1 MTTPSPPGSG
11 GPPPRLEGGG
21 PDRPACSMFMLK
33 NLLFLQKCDN
43 TIILLKPK
51 YNIKVQVCMQDIET
65 GKIKFTVSP
74 TVPGSGG
81 SPPLGPK
88 EGGGGPRGAGGS
100 SSLGWVLN
108 IFTH

>member
-1 MTTPSPPGSG
+1 
-11 GPPPRLEGGG
+11 
-21 PDRPACSMFMLK
+21 
-33 NLLFLQKCDN
+33 
-43 TIILLKPK
+43 
-51 YNIKVQVCMQDIET
+51 MQDIET

-108 IFTH
+108 IFTHDIDGRRVPNSKTCQFHD

>member
-1 MTTPSPPGSG
+1 
-11 GPPPRLEGGG
+11 
-21 PDRPACSMFMLK
+21 MFMLK
-33 NLLFLQKCDN
+33 NLQFLQKCDS

-51 YNIKVQVCMQDIET
+51 YNIQLQVCMQDIET
-65 GKIKFTVSP
+65 GQIKCTVSP

-108 IFTH
+108 IFTHLPIHFKEDL